1 MKTTDFALA
10 PVNKLTFLLGVGAI
24 VVAIVSRECPPRPVP
39 ATEALMPPSTS
50 QRINDLR
57 GDVNQRFGAVDQRF
71 DAVDQ
76 RIDDLRG
83 DVNQRFDAVDRRV
96 DDLRDHVDRRFDALR
111 ELIVDQN
118 RP

>member
-24 VVAIVSRECPPRPVP
+24 VVAIVYGECPPRPVP
-39 ATEALMPPSTS
+39 TTEALMPPSTN

-57 GDVNQRFGAVDQRF
+57 GDVNQRF

-76 RIDDLRG
+76 R
-83 DVNQRFDAVDRRV
+83 V
-96 DDLRDHVDRRFDALR
+96 DDLRAHVDGRFDDLR
-111 ELIVDQN
+111 ALIVSQK
-118 RP
+118 